1 MCYKLYAANTPFDIK
16 VLCCCVPKEERLLRK
31 LDTNFV
37 KGLKARM
44 RADPVAPGI
53 PPLAL
58 HCIDVSKKED
68 FLEHLAGQY
77 AYEVLGGMHTVVA
90 RKELLEEVP
99 GIYCQYTVTIHTHM
113 YVCMIK
119 ILVPDETLSA

>member
-1 MCYKLYAANTPFDIK
+1 ML
-16 VLCCCVPKEERLLRK
+16 LCAQRGEVSEE

-37 KGLKARM
+37 KGLKAHM

-77 AYEVLGGMHTVVA
+77 LYEVLGGMHTVAA
-90 RKELLEEVP
+90 RKELLEEVA
-99 GIYCQYTVTIHTHM
+99 GSYCQYTVTIHTHM
-113 YVCMIK
+113 YCGV
-119 ILVPDETLSA
+119 

>member
-1 MCYKLYAANTPFDIK
+1 
-16 VLCCCVPKEERLLRK
+16 
-31 LDTNFV
+31 
-37 KGLKARM
+37 M
-44 RADPVAPGI
+44 RSDPVAPGT

-77 AYEVLGGMHTVVA
+77 TYEVLGGMHTVAA

-99 GIYCQYTVTIHTHM
+99 GIFHQISVTYIHIHIVV
-113 YVCMIK
+113 YHVS
-119 ILVPDETLSA
+119 PLS